1 MNDKI
6 GIIGTGRLGSSL
18 AKALVTNGLDV
29 RAVVNRNSEKAQAS
43 ARNCGGKVR
52 AYALGD
58 LPRLDILFIA
68 VQDDEIERAANAL
81 AGANCLSPETIVAH
95 TSGVKNSEILS
106 PLSTRTPLLASF
118 HPAQT
123 FSGQQD
129 DWKRYKNIFYG
140 IEGHSTAVQRLVKIA
155 AQLGGAAIV
164 IRAEHK
170 ALYHL
175 ACVFASNVL
184 VAIQAMAV
192 AILGQAGVDQKN
204 SLDLLKPLV
213 LATVE
218 NIFHHGP
225 VQALT
230 GPVARS

>member
-52 AYALGD
+52 AYALVD
-58 LPRLDILFIA
+58 MPRLDILFIA

-81 AGANCLSPETIVAH
+81 AGANCLSPATIVAH

-118 HPAQT
+118 HPAQ
-123 FSGQQD
+123 
-129 DWKRYKNIFYG
+129 
-140 IEGHSTAVQRLVKIA
+140 
-155 AQLGGAAIV
+155 
-164 IRAEHK
+164 
-170 ALYHL
+170 
-175 ACVFASNVL
+175 
-184 VAIQAMAV
+184 
-192 AILGQAGVDQKN
+192 
-204 SLDLLKPLV
+204 
-213 LATVE
+213 
-218 NIFHHGP
+218 
-225 VQALT
+225 
-230 GPVARS
+230 